1 LPSIGMRFSSTADP
15 ALVSYAGAGAVFLA
29 FALGMAAVSLFAR
42 IAARLPQDAPN
53 ERSLHI
59 RPVPRAGGL
68 AIWVG
73 FLPAAL
79 WFPPDFPGG
88 VSGWLPPWLLLL
100 AVSAIDDARGV
111 AVVVRLAAHAASALW
126 CAAWLIAGGPA
137 GANAYIAVIALALLI
152 AWACNLYNFMDG
164 NDGLAATMTLVGF
177 GAYGVA
183 AMRSG
188 DHAVP
193 YLALAAAT
201 LPFLVVNRPRATMFL
216 GDSGSVPLG
225 FVAAAFG
232 AAGTVTGQ
240 WPAWF
245 PVLVFLPFIAD
256 ATVTLFRRAVRGER
270 VVLPHRD
277 HYYQRLHRL
286 GAGHAGTLS
295 VYAVLMIAT
304 AGTALGCLVFAPAW
318 GPVALVLA
326 CVVCFILF
334 AAIDYHWR
342 RKPTAPR

>member
-1 LPSIGMRFSSTADP
+1 MT
-15 ALVSYAGAGAVFLA
+15 YAGAGAVFLA
-29 FALGMAAVSLFAR
+29 FVLAMAAVALFAR
-42 IAARLPQDAPN
+42 VAARLPQDAPN

-59 RPVPRAGGL
+59 RPVPRAGGF
-68 AIWVG
+68 AIWIG

-79 WFPPDFPGG
+79 WFPPTFPGG
-88 VSGWLPPWLLLL
+88 ITGWLPPWLLLV
-100 AVSAIDDARGV
+100 AVSAVDDARGV
-111 AVVVRLAAHAASALW
+111 GVPHRLFTHAAAAMW
-126 CAAWLIAGGPA
+126 CVAWLIGEVPTSG
-137 GANAYIAVIALALLI
+137 NAYAAALALALLI
-152 AWACNLYNFMDG
+152 AWASNLYNFMDG
-164 NDGLAATMTLVGF
+164 SDGLAATMTLIGF
-177 GAYGVA
+177 AAYGVA
-183 AMRSG
+183 AMRAG
-188 DHAVP
+188 DRAVP
-193 YLALAAAT
+193 YLALAVAT

-216 GDSGSVPLG
+216 GDSGAVPLG
-225 FVAAAFG
+225 FLAAAFG
-232 AAGTVTGQ
+232 AAGTLSGQ

-256 ATVTLFRRAVRGER
+256 ATVTLARRTVRFER
-270 VVLPHRD
+270 IVLPHRD

-295 VYAVLMIAT
+295 VYATLMTAS
-304 AGTALGCLVFAPAW
+304 AGTALGCLAFEPAW